1 MKKFFILAVALSVA
15 SSVAFS
21 APKKETK
28 AAAVASAAH
37 EEARAVTSGNPV
49 SPNEGSDSCGIG
61 WQVTN
66 KRTFLGTT
74 TRGTTNSF
82 VPPTFGMTSGTIGC
96 QSHTFAKNEESAVK
110 YAATNFDELK
120 VEMAEGQGEYL
131 QAFARTLGCSEA
143 ASAEFGAMTQV
154 KFEAITKGGSLD
166 FYENVKKEIK
176 NSPALS
182 ANCGV

>member
-1 MKKFFILAVALSVA
+1 MKKFFILAVALSVV
-15 SSVAFS
+15 SSAAMS
-21 APKKETK
+21 APKKEAAKEETH
-28 AAAVASAAH
+28 AAAS
-37 EEARAVTSGNPV
+37 SNPV

-66 KRTFLGTT
+66 KKTFLGTT

-120 VEMAEGQGEYL
+120 IEMAEGQGEYL
-131 QAFARTLGCSEA
+131 TAFARTMGCNAAA
-143 ASAEFGAMTQV
+143 ASEFSHMTQV
-154 KFEAITKGGSLD
+154 KYEAITTGGSLD

-176 NSPALS
+176 ASPALS
-182 ANCGV
+182 AGCGV